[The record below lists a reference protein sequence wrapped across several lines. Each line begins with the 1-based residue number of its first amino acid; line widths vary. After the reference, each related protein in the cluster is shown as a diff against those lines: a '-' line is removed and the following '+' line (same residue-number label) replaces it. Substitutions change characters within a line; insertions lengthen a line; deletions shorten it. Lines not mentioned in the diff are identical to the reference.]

1 MKIKQIVL
9 YNIGPYIDRNVFDL
23 SIDNKEKNIVL
34 IGGKN
39 GAGKTTFFKSI
50 KTCLY
55 GCKVWG
61 FDAPGK
67 DYSNIIDS
75 LVNVRMQYD
84 TAAKAYIE
92 IELIFDDGKQINSYI
107 LHREWLKNKKTF
119 EEFFSIHR
127 DGVLLG
133 TEEQADFTNYL
144 LSIIPPDM
152 FNFYFFDGEAITDFF
167 LGNGGGKN
175 FKNAFLKLYG
185 LDTLT
190 LMVDNFERYFR
201 KRDGSKNA
209 FEDYQE
215 HKKTI
220 ELYEAGLNVLIK
232 EKEELESKIDQLQ
245 IKLQSL
251 QNDYSKAGGISVS
264 EWKAIIAELSKEEAR
279 RDEINRW
286 LKDIANST
294 LPFIILDKQLNDLLI
309 AIQSE
314 QTVKKG
320 RIISDALN
328 SQEFISKFCRYCDKK
343 GYNDQEMGDILAF
356 ICSEMSAEPNQE
368 YLFDMSDAQ
377 MSKIIAQI
385 YEKKG
390 FDPSTIDKAIKS
402 LAASLRKTKALR
414 EQMVSSSIEGFDDFT
429 KEKERIEKEILDL
442 SLSLEKV
449 KQSILLKE
457 ADLSAEKITFIKAK
471 ESYEK
476 LLKSKSISEMSTRA
490 IGAYTLLE
498 EKLIRRQSKKLQ
510 GEFIKCF
517 SAIINKDH
525 FVDGIVI
532 DKNINVIPYKFIDV
546 SFLQIDN
553 YLKMDEQLHFLEL
566 FDYPYL
572 ETINDLRLGNTQSI
586 KLPSPINVPFSQGER
601 QVYIMS
607 IYLALLKTSRKD
619 IPFFIDTPF
628 ARIDSNHRGKIVRE
642 FFKTV
647 SNQMFILSTD
657 EEIVGQY
664 ESMIDDNVS
673 NKFLLEINDY
683 GKTTIVPNI
692 FFEVIV

>member
-1 MKIKQIVL
+1 MKIKRIVL

-23 SIDNKEKNIVL
+23 SIENKEKNIVL

-67 DYSNIIDS
+67 EYCNIIES
-75 LVNVRMQYD
+75 LVNAKMQYD
-84 TAAKAYIE
+84 TAAKAYVEIE
-92 IELIFDDGKQINSYI
+92 IVFDDGKEVNSYV
-107 LHREWLKNKKTF
+107 LHREWVKSKRTF
-119 EEFFSIHR
+119 EESFSIHKNEI
-127 DGVLLG
+127 LLDS
-133 TEEQADFTNYL
+133 EEEADFTNYL

-167 LGNGGGKN
+167 LGNNGGKN

-190 LMVDNFERYFR
+190 LMVENFERYFK
-201 KRDGSKNA
+201 KRDGGKNV

-215 HKKTI
+215 HKRKI
-220 ELYEAGLNVLIK
+220 EQLDKNLDELQK
-232 EKEELESKIDQLQ
+232 EKQDIESKIDLLQ
-245 IKLQSL
+245 IRLQSM
-251 QNDYSKAGGISVS
+251 QNEFTQSGGISIS
-264 EWKAIIAELSKEEAR
+264 EWKSITAELSKEEAR

-286 LKDIANST
+286 LKESANNFI
-294 LPFIILDKQLNDLLI
+294 PFVILEKQLSELLTT
-309 AIQSE
+309 IQSE
-314 QTVKKG
+314 QSAKKG
-320 RIISDALN
+320 RIIADTLN
-328 SQEFISKFCRYCDKK
+328 SQEFVSKFCRYCDKK
-343 GYNDQEMGDILAF
+343 GYDDKEMGDILSF
-356 ICSEMSAEPNQE
+356 ICAETSGDADQKT
-368 YLFDMSDAQ
+368 LFDMSDAQ

-385 YEKKG
+385 YEKKD
-390 FDPSTIDKAIKS
+390 FDPGSIDKAIKN
-402 LAASLRKTKALR
+402 LVASLRKTKTLR
-414 EQMVSSSIEGFDDFT
+414 EKLSASSIDGFDDYSKG
-429 KEKERIEKEILDL
+429 KESTEKEILSL
-442 SLSLEKV
+442 TLSLEKV
-449 KQSILLKE
+449 KQNIILAE
-457 ADLSAEKITFIKAK
+457 ADLSAEKTAFTKAK
-471 ESYEK
+471 EAYEK

-498 EKLIRRQSKKLQ
+498 EKLIRRQSKILQ
-510 GEFIKCF
+510 EEFIRCF
-517 SAIINKDH
+517 AAIINKDN

-553 YLKMDEQLHFLEL
+553 YLRMDEQLHFLDL
-566 FDYPYL
+566 FDYSYYSQ
-572 ETINDLRLGNTQSI
+572 INDLRLGNVQSV
-586 KLPSPINVPFSQGER
+586 KLPAPINAPFSQGER

-628 ARIDSNHRGKIVRE
+628 ARIDSNHRGKIVKE

-664 ESMIDDNVS
+664 ESLIDENVS
-673 NKFLLEINDY
+673 NRFLLEINNY
-683 GKTTIVPNI
+683 GKTAIIPDRY
-692 FFEVIV
+692 FEVIV